1 MLIMLSLEQYQIIK
15 NELAKETAKEFVNT
29 LLDMYANN
37 VENVSDLLSYIP
49 QLAEKQLAIKQTV
62 INQYAWSTDLLICD
76 RHLHP
81 HKYKKNEWNNQFCTL
96 LYTCKAHFK
105 SGNANGQSKACETF
119 FNEFIEVLKEKKEFD
134 YTNKEDWEWMYTSAG
149 CADWLEKVIQQ
160 NIDND
165 FIKPECMVRRK
176 YGAIL

>member
-1 MLIMLSLEQYQIIK
+1 MLSLEQYQIIK
-15 NELAKETAKEFVNT
+15 NELTKETAKEFVKT

-62 INQYAWSTDLLICD
+62 INQYSWSTDLLISD

-81 HKYKKNEWNNQFCTL
+81 HKYKKNEVNNQFCTL

-105 SGNANGQSKACETF
+105 SGNTNGRSKACETF

-160 NIDND
+160 NIDSE